1 MINAQIPMPIATVT
15 IDKNG
20 TTPLQVSF
28 GTVILI
34 FSYVFDAAMV
44 LNHQIFKVVTSKT

>member
-15 IDKNG
+15 VDKNG

-28 GTVILI
+28 GTVYFLMYLTPPW
-34 FSYVFDAAMV
+34 F
-44 LNHQIFKVVTSKT
+44 